1 MRKTLITLDYELYFD
16 RSGTAQKCIIEPT
29 DLLLG
34 ILDKHD
40 VKATFFVDSGYVLKL
55 KEYMHTFEKLQTDYQ
70 LIQTQVQKL
79 SKEGH
84 DVELHIHPHWE
95 DSTFDGSKWVFDT
108 SRYKLADF
116 SEQQIDDIVF
126 RYSQVIEEITSN
138 KPTVFR
144 SGGWCV
150 QPFDKL
156 AGALYRNGIRIDST
170 VYPMGENA
178 TPSKSFNFVKA
189 PDKPNW
195 KFSNDPL
202 VEDYDGRFEEIPIS
216 SIKTTPVFYYKFIL
230 KKLFGTKIHKSFGDG
245 SAIGNSKKQLY
256 NLLTRSSY
264 SVASIDGYKASLL
277 HKCARQNKKQLVLIG
292 HPKALTP
299 YSIKKLDEFIDKTKS
314 ESVFRVYSNY
324 NE

>member
-1 MRKTLITLDYELYFD
+1 
-16 RSGTAQKCIIEPT
+16 
-29 DLLLG
+29 
-34 ILDKHD
+34 
-40 VKATFFVDSGYVLKL
+40 
-55 KEYMHTFEKLQTDYQ
+55 
-70 LIQTQVQKL
+70 
-79 SKEGH
+79 
-84 DVELHIHPHWE
+84 
-95 DSTFDGSKWVFDT
+95 
-108 SRYKLADF
+108 
-116 SEQQIDDIVF
+116 
-126 RYSQVIEEITSN
+126 
-138 KPTVFR
+138 
-144 SGGWCV
+144 
-150 QPFDKL
+150 
-156 AGALYRNGIRIDST
+156 
-170 VYPMGENA
+170 MGENA